1 MFVWPRSVC
10 GAMRLCAL
18 LWLVVIYYSCL
29 VESIISGPFPQNVI
43 TRINSTVEF
52 TCSVNT
58 SQLTAGTFNAITWT
72 EDGVAIVGQA
82 MSEEI
87 GDVRSSTITLTVTEE
102 NLSGVL
108 IQCSVFIV
116 NPLSQVIGG
125 NSTLITYGTVLFTS

>member
-1 MFVWPRSVC
+1 MNTPLPRSVC
-10 GAMRLCAL
+10 GTMRLCAIV
-18 LWLVVIYYSCL
+18 WLVVIYYSCL

-43 TRINSTVEF
+43 TRIDSAVEF

-58 SQLTAGTFNAITWT
+58 SQLTAGTFNTISWR

-87 GDVRSSTITLTVTEE
+87 GDVRRSTITLTVTEE

-108 IQCSVFIV
+108 IQCSVITV
-116 NPLSQVIGG
+116 NPLSQVFGG
-125 NSTLITYGTVLFTS
+125 NATLITYGTVFIH